1 MPITSKPFPV
11 FSPPSGAV
19 GNGVIRVLLTLP
31 ELTPKHAKII
41 YSVDGRDPV
50 LYGIPYTGEIVIQE
64 IGTVMIKAVAIYHYN
79 EGSWQERSD
88 LVAALYTVLYVESGV
103 ASVNGYA
110 TDCKVGFSGNVTAS
124 APSFGEEHTVVNATQ
139 TDAVGSFDL
148 TADTPTFL
156 VLQTGIACRDEA
168 TKLPLMVPLMA
179 PKNSSVVTPLT
190 TMQLALGFF
199 LHVNDMIAEKM
210 VQKIMGL
217 GPRIV
222 PKEFDPTSHALGLRR
237 ASATGRGVV
246 AGIAQL
252 QNTLIFCTRLLGGL
266 RWRQHGDD
274 VALNPYKVTDPHLF
288 SNKRNHEYAAAAWN
302 AIAHASSPSRHSAS
316 PVQKLENAKRLQLY
330 DKKVVKQVVQGTL
343 RAGGLARNMPHLPI
357 VIMKAEETLTFLNML
372 TYKAAEVEDGDL
384 PEVQSRAALRAVL
397 AICQLAQGD
406 ISKAAYDMGVG
417 ATDNAASV
425 EAAAAFQRKANQ
437 KVIAER
443 LRELDKW
450 RTANNPDSP
459 RSVSAI
465 LDLVLREPKKRVE
478 RTNRH
483 TLPDKKQDVWLIRLL
498 VALIVVLVIWV
509 TCCLSAHWESIV
521 RLVPPLAAWL
531 DERRAQHEA
540 QKRETYY
547 HRLEKSNS
555 RIEER
560 RKRLGPGGGL
570 NRSELDKYEQAGE
583 TSAAMDINDWKHG

>member
-274 VALNPYKVTDPHLF
+274 VALNPYK
-288 SNKRNHEYAAAAWN
+288 
-302 AIAHASSPSRHSAS
+302 
-316 PVQKLENAKRLQLY
+316 LENAKRLQLY